1 MISNGRAGSL
11 PAPSTFFA
19 TKICNFKLTFLS
31 LHQVNTCDGMLRM
44 IHSWVKVLRGLRIR
58 VSAGS
63 LLLLSSASP
72 IAVGSRVWHSD
83 YGIGVVRIV
92 GTCEYVVSF
101 EAGFESSTYKM
112 YCCRVL
118 CSLG

>member
-1 MISNGRAGSL
+1 MVVRVRFPL
-11 PAPSTFFA
+11 RVLFFA
-19 TKICNFKLTFLS
+19 TNICNFKLTFLF
-31 LHQVNTCDGMLRM
+31 LQYVNTYDGMLRM
-44 IHSWVKVLRGLRIR
+44 IYSWVKVLRGLRIR

-112 YCCRVL
+112 YCSKVL

>member
-1 MISNGRAGSL
+1 MISNGRAGSI
-11 PAPSTFFA
+11 PAPSTFFVIN
-19 TKICNFKLTFLS
+19 ICNFKLTFIFL
-31 LHQVNTCDGMLRM
+31 QYVNTYGGMLRM
-44 IHSWVKVLRGLRIR
+44 IHSWVKKLCGLRIR

-72 IAVGSRVWHSD
+72 ITVGSRVWHFD

-92 GTCEYVVSF
+92 GTCEYIVSF
-101 EAGFESSTYKM
+101 AAGFESSTYKM
-112 YCCRVL
+112 YCSRVL